1 MRIRL
6 AGSTGRSTRNALLW
20 LGQAPGRAKGRVLTL
35 GRAAGMRLS
44 QTLGTARIRL
54 VEATSSLAPRL
65 DLRQTEVR
73 AALIRLLQSIRSY
86 LAARP
91 LLLIMVLALAV
102 RIYQLDLLGYNSD
115 EAVYAGQAAAIA
127 NDPVLKQF
135 FPIFRAHPLLFQFLL
150 ALVFRGGVEPVLG
163 RMTAA
168 AVGVL
173 NVLLVYRLGKELYGR
188 RAGLLAALILS
199 LMPYL
204 VVVNRQVLLDG
215 PMTLCATLT
224 LLLTARYASTHNP
237 RWLYAAGA
245 GMGLTFLAKEI
256 GIVLLGAVYAF
267 LALSPE
273 IRVKLRQLAVSVL
286 AMGMVIAPFPLSLA
300 LAGGA
305 SAGRNYLVWQLFRR
319 PNHEWNF
326 YPTTVPFAIGP
337 AVILAALLGVWLLRH
352 ERSWKEKLLLVW
364 IAVPIVFFQIWP
376 VKGYQY
382 LLPIAPPL
390 ALLAARSLARAFSI
404 PDLKIP
410 QNLRWPAVSLPIGR
424 LATGIVAFSLLI
436 PSLRAIYPSASDRLL
451 AGSGGVPGGREAGE
465 WVGENVPEGA
475 TLMTIGP
482 SMANILQFYG
492 HRQAYGLSVSPNPL
506 HRNPSYEPI
515 ANPDFAIRTGA
526 IQYLVW
532 DAYSAGRSEFFS
544 QKLLDY
550 MHRYNGRVIHTESIS
565 VAGPDGN
572 RIPKPV
578 IVIYAVRP

>member
-1 MRIRL
+1 MRLWL
-6 AGSTGRSTRNALLW
+6 AKSPVRSTRSRLL
-20 LGQAPGRAKGRVLTL
+20 
-35 GRAAGMRLS
+35 RLS
-44 QTLGTARIRL
+44 QTLGTTRARLAEGAAR
-54 VEATSSLAPRL
+54 LAPRRNL
-65 DLRQTEVR
+65 RDLLTWASIV
-73 AALIRLLQSIRSY
+73 RLLRAIQRY
-86 LAARP
+86 LTARP
-91 LLLIMVLALAV
+91 LLLILASALAL

-115 EAVYAGQAAAIA
+115 EAVYAGQAAAIS

-135 FPIFRAHPLLFQFLL
+135 FPIFRAHPLLFQFLV
-150 ALVFRGGVEPVLG
+150 ALVFQGGVEPVLG

-168 AVGVL
+168 IVGVL

-188 RAGLLAALILS
+188 RAGLLSALILS

-256 GIVLLGAVYAF
+256 GIVLLGAIYAF

-286 AMGMVIAPFPLSLA
+286 AMCAVIAPFPLSLA

-319 PNHEWNF
+319 PNHEWFF
-326 YPTTVPFAIGP
+326 YPTTVPFAVGP
-337 AVILAALLGVWLLRH
+337 AVIVAALLGVWLLRR

-364 IAVPIVFFQIWP
+364 IAVPVVFFQIWP

-390 ALLAARSLARAFSI
+390 ALLAGRGLARAFSI
-404 PDLKIP
+404 PDLKLP
-410 QNLRWPAVSLPIGR
+410 QQLRWPALSLPIGR
-424 LATGIVAFSLLI
+424 LATAIVAFSLLI
-436 PSLRAIYPSASDRLL
+436 PSVRAIYPSASDRLL

-465 WVGENVPEGA
+465 WVGANIPEGA

-482 SMANILQFYG
+482 SMANIVQFYG
-492 HRQAYGLSVSPNPL
+492 HRRAYGLSVSPNPL

-515 ANPDFAIRTGA
+515 DNPDFAIRTGA

-544 QKLLDY
+544 EKLLGY
-550 MHRYNGRVIHTESIS
+550 MHRYNGRVIHSESIS
-565 VAGPDGN
+565 VAGADGN
-572 RIPKPV
+572 RVPKPV